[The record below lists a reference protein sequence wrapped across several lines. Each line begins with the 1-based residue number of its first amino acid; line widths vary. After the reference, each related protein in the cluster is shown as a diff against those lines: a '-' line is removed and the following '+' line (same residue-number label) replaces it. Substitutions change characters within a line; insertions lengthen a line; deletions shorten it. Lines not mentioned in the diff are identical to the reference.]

1 MQNNKPQRLN
11 FFNGRLLSVADL
23 RLEQNY
29 HINKRR
35 LHNRHLHGWGVV
47 EGLDV
52 NAKGNKVI
60 VAPGFAID
68 CAGNEIVLDS
78 SVDIIIAQGAHEFFV
93 AVEYAESEID
103 PIPALDGDDDPVRY
117 AHIQEE
123 AKVYLMDA
131 NPNMKHEKYAAGS
144 SGCGK
149 PHPIAIAHLH
159 QAGKGWKIM
168 RCGLRGG

>member
-47 EGLDV
+47 EGLEV
-52 NAKGNKVI
+52 SAKGNKVI

-68 CAGNEIVLDS
+68 CAGNEIILDS
-78 SVDIIIAQGAHEFFV
+78 SVEIAIARGAHEFFV
-93 AVEYAESEID
+93 AVEYSEREVD
-103 PIPALDGDDDPVRY
+103 PIPALGGDEVPVRY

-131 NPNMKHEKYAAGS
+131 NPNMKHEKYPPGS

-159 QAGKGWKIM
+159 QAGKGWKLI

>member
-47 EGLDV
+47 SGLEVTTNDS
-52 NAKGNKVI
+52 KVI
-60 VAPGFAID
+60 VAPGLAID
-68 CAGNEIVLDS
+68 CAGNEIVLGN
-78 SVDIIIAQGAHEFFV
+78 SVEMVIAHDAHEFFV
-93 AVEYAESEID
+93 AVEYCEIEID
-103 PIPALDGDDDPVRY
+103 PIPALGGDEVPVRY

-131 NPNMKHEKYAAGS
+131 NPNMKHEKYAPGS

-149 PHPIAIAHLH
+149 LHPIAIAHLH
-159 QAGKGWKIM
+159 QAGKGWKLV